1 MNRVEAQGEQGGG
14 TGWRHRV
21 ETQGEQGVEA
31 QGRGTGWTG
40 VEAQGG
46 QGGGTE

>member
-1 MNRVEAQGEQGGG
+1 METQGEQGGGTGMVNRGGG

-21 ETQGEQGVEA
+21 N
-31 QGRGTGWTG
+31 R

-46 QGGGTE
+46 DRVNRVEEHGEQGGGTG

>member
-1 MNRVEAQGEQGGG
+1 MNRVEAHGEQGGG

-21 ETQGEQGVEA
+21 NMVEA

-40 VEAQGG
+40 WRHRVEAQDEQDGC
-46 QGGGTE
+46 TW